1 MQRSPLEMLL
11 MRSLRARSGRW
22 SPALDA
28 LAGELRAAIEGL
40 GYSTAP
46 PLILANTAYASVRLR
61 FSSHGWSGDLLL
73 QVQEVEG
80 MIWRHVTGFAR
91 HLYSDPWSVF
101 RELDITEQGPV
112 SLPVVEAT
120 VLPTWPCLAAPVRLR
135 APSGRV
141 VGVVFDRVAGRTSR
155 GGQRRLCR
163 VAILRGWA
171 TWALLLAAIPK
182 IIPAA
187 VREGLPGHENLFNV
201 ASRDS

>member
-1 MQRSPLEMLL
+1 MQRSLLGMPL

-28 LAGELRAAIEGL
+28 LAGELRAAVGGL
-40 GYSTAP
+40 GYETAP

-61 FSSHGWSGDLLL
+61 FSYHGWSGDLLL
-73 QVQEVEG
+73 QAQEVEG
-80 MIWRHVTGFAR
+80 MIWRHVAGFAR
-91 HLYSDPWSVF
+91 HLYSDPWSVL
-101 RELDITEQGPV
+101 RLLGITERVPAL
-112 SLPVVEAT
+112 LPVVEAT

-163 VAILRGWA
+163 VAILRGGA
-171 TWALLLAAIPK
+171 TWVLLLAALPR
-182 IIPAA
+182 IIPAVA
-187 VREGLPGHENLFNV
+187 REDLAGHENLFNV
-201 ASRDS
+201 GSRDP